1 MGNYF
6 KMTEYY
12 RQYQAATIKVCR
24 IKADL
29 DKLKK
34 KMETVSSEDLQSLL
48 AEIEEKQAEYDK
60 ARTAQEEARYLSDYG
75 HPKEEVITPMK
86 LSNMIDAFKP
96 NQK

>member
-6 KMTEYY
+6 KMAEYY

-34 KMETVSSEDLQSLL
+34 KIETASSAEVQKLSK
-48 AEIEEKQAEYDK
+48 EIEEKQAEYNK
-60 ARTAQEEARYLSDYG
+60 ARADQEEARYLSDYG
-75 HPKEEVITPMK
+75 HPKEEVVTPTK
-86 LSNMIDAFKP
+86 LSNMIDAFNP

>member
-1 MGNYF
+1 MENLF
-6 KMTEYY
+6 KMSEYY

-34 KMETVSSEDLQSLL
+34 KMETASSTEVQKLL
-48 AEIEEKQAEYDK
+48 KEIEEKQAEYNK
-60 ARTAQEEARYLSDYG
+60 ARADQEEARYLSDYG
-75 HPKEEVITPMK
+75 HPKEEVVTPMK
-86 LSNMIDAFKP
+86 FSNMIDAFNP